1 MREKARIL
9 GEQKCLHLSNG
20 ELCRRY
26 GIQNGQISKWKET
39 LEKGRLVSKRKK
51 TICPGKPSQYGE
63 HEQAILEYI
72 IQRRNVL
79 AVINVGSIIRKLHEL
94 CPFAREKSY
103 KSEQMWAY
111 RFLARNSLSIR
122 RITRNI
128 NLSDD
133 EMNRRRI
140 DFYREIEE
148 RNQLQR
154 NVIYINMDQV
164 AVIYGDSG
172 RLTIDF
178 RGSTSVQ
185 ARTGFSQVDRATVA
199 LSVSSNGEKLTPLI
213 VFRGTIGG
221 RVAREFSRTT
231 DPYPTALHYMTN
243 QNAWMT
249 EEVMIEWIAEILTPF
264 ALRHGIQR
272 ICLILDSFTVHRSE
286 SVRQML
292 MDHGISVVY
301 IPGGMTAELQPLDV
315 GVNGPFKHY
324 IHEEMINNPD
334 FDQLSA
340 SGKRITIARSVST
353 AFSNITED
361 TIINSFNRVLF
372 TTYDEI
378 EDADEIDL

>member
-1 MREKARIL
+1 
-9 GEQKCLHLSNG
+9 
-20 ELCRRY
+20 
-26 GIQNGQISKWKET
+26 
-39 LEKGRLVSKRKK
+39 
-51 TICPGKPSQYGE
+51 
-63 HEQAILEYI
+63 
-72 IQRRNVL
+72 
-79 AVINVGSIIRKLHEL
+79 
-94 CPFAREKSY
+94 
-103 KSEQMWAY
+103 
-111 RFLARNSLSIR
+111 
-122 RITRNI
+122 
-128 NLSDD
+128 
-133 EMNRRRI
+133 MNRRRI

-249 EEVMIEWIAEILTPF
+249 EEVMIEWIAKILTPF